1 MILLLIRL
9 IMGLF
14 LSLGEE
20 YVVPLIDGS
29 IKARL
34 HTFDNYLNSDS
45 LIDTGV

>member
-1 MILLLIRL
+1 MLLIRL
-9 IMGLF
+9 IMGL
-14 LSLGEE
+14 LYSLGEE

-45 LIDTGV
+45 PIDTDV